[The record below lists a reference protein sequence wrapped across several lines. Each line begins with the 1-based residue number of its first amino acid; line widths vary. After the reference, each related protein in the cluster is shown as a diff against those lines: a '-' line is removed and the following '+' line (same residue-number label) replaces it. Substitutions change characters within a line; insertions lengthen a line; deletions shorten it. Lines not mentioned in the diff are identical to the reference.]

1 MKVLDQPAGLL
12 DELIVRVGIL
22 LAATSLVLGAAATTH
37 LGFPE

>member
-22 LAATSLVLGAAATTH
+22 LAATLLVLGAAETTH
-37 LGFPE
+37 LGFPG